1 MSSPLC
7 FLPVSSP
14 QQQQQTGS
22 CVAPLLLVGQAAA
35 APPLRPA
42 NQTRQRAEAG
52 RGSLLGRASRQPPH
66 PDPAGNA
73 PPPAAVPAVE
83 APTEVK
89 QEVRGG
95 YDLEE
100 ACMDTQLEG
109 EEQEGGPCEQGGE
122 ELDIS
127 FDSQFPD
134 LMSELIT
141 EEAPPPADPPS
152 AAPPASHASVF
163 PMGVRYMVPP
173 QPSPSSSFLP
183 FPHPLPS
190 SSSGLASI
198 TDFSPE
204 WSYPEVSASP
214 PGQQGAALRGTCG
227 VTSLS
232 HCCVQGGV
240 KVLITGPWSQL
251 SGRYSCVFD
260 QSTVAASLIQP
271 GVLRCYCPGTPTHSL
286 PPHLT
291 PTSLFQQ

>member
-1 MSSPLC
+1 M
-7 FLPVSSP
+7 
-14 QQQQQTGS
+14 
-22 CVAPLLLVGQAAA
+22 
-35 APPLRPA
+35 
-42 NQTRQRAEAG
+42 
-52 RGSLLGRASRQPPH
+52 
-66 PDPAGNA
+66 
-73 PPPAAVPAVE
+73 
-83 APTEVK
+83 K
-89 QEVRGG
+89 QEVRAG

-109 EEQEGGPCEQGGE
+109 EEQEGEQGGE

-204 WSYPEVSASP
+204 WSYPEVTVSLWWSGTGPAGPQPSP
-214 PGQQGAALRGTCG
+214 TGPRVLDAGLSWLPPLKETRLVRGPRGTGLRSPRGQQGAALRSVCG
-227 VTSLS
+227 VTVSLV
-232 HCCVQGGV
+232 CAGGCE
-240 KVLITGPWSQL
+240 GADH
-251 SGRYSCVFD
+251 G
-260 QSTVAASLIQP
+260 TVESAVGSIL
-271 GVLRCYCPGTPTHSL
+271 LCL
-286 PPHLT
+286 
-291 PTSLFQQ
+291 

>member
-1 MSSPLC
+1 M
-7 FLPVSSP
+7 
-14 QQQQQTGS
+14 
-22 CVAPLLLVGQAAA
+22 
-35 APPLRPA
+35 
-42 NQTRQRAEAG
+42 
-52 RGSLLGRASRQPPH
+52 RGSVLGRASRQPPH
-66 PDPAGNA
+66 PDPAGNV
-73 PPPAAVPAVE
+73 PPPTMVPAVE

-89 QEVRGG
+89 QEVRAG

-109 EEQEGGPCEQGGE
+109 EEQEGEPCEQGGE

-152 AAPPASHASVF
+152 AAPPASHPSVF

-190 SSSGLASI
+190 SSSSGLASI

-204 WSYPEVSASP
+204 WSYPEVT
-214 PGQQGAALRGTCG
+214 R
-227 VTSLS
+227 
-232 HCCVQGGV
+232 
-240 KVLITGPWSQL
+240 
-251 SGRYSCVFD
+251 
-260 QSTVAASLIQP
+260 
-271 GVLRCYCPGTPTHSL
+271 
-286 PPHLT
+286 
-291 PTSLFQQ
+291 